1 MIQALFLK
9 KIQHFIAS
17 VENNSSPFLFDL
29 IISTLRNVAAG
40 LVGACTGCK
49 SFEDVTELKFKR
61 GRGEFIHIK
70 SAAADPPRSSFN
82 TMPTTLRS
90 LSRSLCRTRTR
101 RRCAR
106 SVCPT
111 RKSTHRRTIS
121 PSTHVFLQLQRSSL
135 YARTLV
141 CVCVRALLVTK
152 ESRMTDFC
160 VSCVFSD
167 TPSRTDG
174 RRCRRSRAPHSTGS
188 AEP

>member
-29 IISTLRNVAAG
+29 IISTLRNVAAA

-82 TMPTTLRS
+82 TMPTTLRP
-90 LSRSLCRTRTR
+90 LSTSLCRTRTR

-111 RKSTHRRTIS
+111 RKSTHRRTIG
-121 PSTHVFLQLQRSSL
+121 PSTHVFFATSKVLFVRSH
-135 YARTLV
+135 A